1 MHQLGSLFLSRAVW
15 DSKAIFLHGNREKQ
29 GHSYVTL
36 RHHGLPERNLFA
48 QISSLEIWSPNSSI
62 ISVFSGFP
70 VQSHSVTECWGRE
83 RTTLSLG
90 AEGRL
95 CKAFS
100 ARAENLN
107 LPLSYVATVT
117 IIKFTDRRGTHTVF
131 ICCLHRRQQLLF
143 CTQDK
148 NCVFFTGGS
157 SLSEVEM
164 LDLLSSAQAERR
176 KRHTFPDQVCSC
188 WDFCHLSWYIVTAV
202 DTPPLCLSRPCHIQN
217 TESGAVADMTMAKLI
232 VSQKRPVQSGELVV
246 SPQPMVQI
254 RCLPCIW

>member
-1 MHQLGSLFLSRAVW
+1 METVRSRVIHMWLWGTMACLKGICLLRSAPWRSEVQTPPSFLCSLVFLCNPIVW
-15 DSKAIFLHGNREKQ
+15 LSAGE
-29 GHSYVTL
+29 
-36 RHHGLPERNLFA
+36 
-48 QISSLEIWSPNSSI
+48 
-62 ISVFSGFP
+62 
-70 VQSHSVTECWGRE
+70 GRE
-83 RTTLSLG
+83 LLSLG

-217 TESGAVADMTMAKLI
+217 TESGAVADMTVAKLI